1 LSRVDNPPKTAVRRI
16 GMSAPDI
23 GSSEVERV
31 VQVLQS
37 GVLSI
42 GPVVDQFEQRIA
54 SYVGATTGVA
64 VSSGTAG
71 LHMCIVAAAL
81 GPGDEVIT
89 TPFSFVASANCIL
102 YERATPV
109 FVDVDPH
116 TGNLDPRRIAE
127 RITART
133 RAIVPVHVF
142 GQPADMDPIGELARR
157 HGLVVI
163 EDACEA
169 IGAEYKGRRAGTL
182 GDAGVFAFYANK
194 QITTGEGGMLV
205 TNRADWA
212 RTFVSIRN
220 QGRDEMNGW
229 LDHSRLGYNYRM
241 TELSAAI
248 GVAQM
253 ERIDEL
259 LGNRA
264 RVAASYTKRLA
275 GVPGVDV
282 PHMAA
287 TTTRMSW
294 FVYVVRLDPSLDR
307 DRIIRALAA
316 EGIAARAYFPAIHL
330 QPLYRERFGYTEG
343 AFPVA
348 ERLSRTSLA
357 LPFHGRL
364 SDSDVDYVS
373 ERLQM
378 LLPS

>member
-1 LSRVDNPPKTAVRRI
+1 VDKSSKVAVRRI

-23 GSSEVERV
+23 GPREIERV
-31 VQVLQS
+31 VEVLHS

-42 GPVVDQFEQRIA
+42 GPVVEQFEQRVA
-54 SYVGATTGVA
+54 AYVGAAAGVA

-71 LHMCIVAAAL
+71 LHLCVAAAGI

-89 TPFSFVASANCIL
+89 TPFSFVASANCVL

-109 FVDVDPH
+109 FVDVDAD
-116 TGNLDPRRIAE
+116 TGNIDPALVAE
-127 RITART
+127 HITPRT
-133 RAIVPVHVF
+133 KAIIPVHVF
-142 GQPADMDPIGELARR
+142 GQPADMDPIVELARR
-157 HGLVVI
+157 HGLTII

-182 GDAGVFAFYANK
+182 GDAGIFAFYANK

-205 TNRADWA
+205 TNRTDWA
-212 RTFVSIRN
+212 RTFASLRN

-229 LDHSRLGYNYRM
+229 LDHARLGYNYRM

-259 LGNRA
+259 LANRA
-264 RVAASYTKRLA
+264 RVAAAYTKRLA
-275 GVPGVDV
+275 RVEGVEV
-282 PHMAA
+282 PHIAK

-294 FVYVVRLDPSLDR
+294 FVYVVRLDPSIDR
-307 DRIIRALAA
+307 DRIMRALAA
-316 EGIAARAYFPAIHL
+316 DGIAARAYFPAIHL
-330 QPLYRERFGYTEG
+330 QPLYRSRFGYAEG
-343 AFPVA
+343 AFPIA
-348 ERLSRTSLA
+348 ERVSRSSLA

-364 SDSDVDYVS
+364 SDSDVDYVCD
-373 ERLQM
+373 RLQV
-378 LLPS
+378 LLSS